1 MTTSN
6 VVRLAIDSY
15 EKKNRLTRG
24 GVSEIAKKLGVQ
36 RITVYRWIKN
46 GEVSL
51 DKIEDFARLTGA
63 NPADLSHR
71 VRRLV
76 DLSVSE

>member
-6 VVRLAIDSY
+6 GVRLAIDSF
-15 EKKNRLTRG
+15 EKKNQLMCG
-24 GVSEIAKKLGVQ
+24 GVSEIAKRLGVQ
-36 RITVYRWIKN
+36 RVTVYRWIKN

-51 DKIEDFARLTGA
+51 DNIEAFARLTGA
-63 NPADLSHR
+63 NPADLNHR

-76 DLSVSE
+76 DLSARE